1 MVGGRRGLTGQA
13 GIGGWLVGGH
23 GRQGREA
30 RISSS
35 SGQSNRSGGLPK
47 VVGCIGGLED
57 HLDAW
62 SHVTPRVGTEEVVFG
77 GKKELGHMAT
87 SGGGVYRCVCV
98 CVDILAFSLKKTT
111 DRTLSVSEKGGGIGG

>member
-1 MVGGRRGLTGQA
+1 M
-13 GIGGWLVGGH
+13 VGGH

-77 GKKELGHMAT
+77 GKKDWDTWQLQEEVFIG
-87 SGGGVYRCVCV
+87 VCV
-98 CVDILAFSLKKTT
+98 CGHSCVFTEKNDGS
-111 DRTLSVSEKGGGIGG
+111 DSVSV

>member
-1 MVGGRRGLTGQA
+1 M
-13 GIGGWLVGGH
+13 VGGH

-77 GKKELGHMAT
+77 GKKDWDTWQLQEEVFIG
-87 SGGGVYRCVCV
+87 VCV